1 MVSLWVDLFAAYMYS
16 CHICLLEYLIVFK
29 PKNNLKIPVGKCNG
43 YTRMLQMNPAY
54 VLTELS
60 FNVLYPGEKRR

>member
-29 PKNNLKIPVGKCNG
+29 AKNNLKIPVGKCDG
-43 YTRMLQMNPAY
+43 YTRMLQMNSAY